1 MLKKFKTYVLLA
13 IFGVVVGSS
22 QGLQAKW
29 INIETEWGSEG
40 WWFEPS
46 LGDKK
51 ATLRRLTK
59 NNAPIKELE
68 KLAAEIHKMDS
79 SFLKVFSSLCYFQA
93 NLKILPKKLEGLFDE
108 KTGTFMT
115 PGAAKLL
122 GVQPVSTLKKSA
134 KKRADNP
141 DIIIYFKKWYEGD
154 AGKMYKTI
162 KRKRTNGN
170 DKKQIKKFNNYKVF
184 APIVIKRWRKQ

>member
-122 GVQPVSTLKKSA
+122 GVQPVSTLKKVRKKERIILILLYILKSGMRVMLGRCTKPSSA
-134 KKRADNP
+134 SVPMAMTRSK
-141 DIIIYFKKWYEGD
+141 
-154 AGKMYKTI
+154 
-162 KRKRTNGN
+162 
-170 DKKQIKKFNNYKVF
+170 
-184 APIVIKRWRKQ
+184 